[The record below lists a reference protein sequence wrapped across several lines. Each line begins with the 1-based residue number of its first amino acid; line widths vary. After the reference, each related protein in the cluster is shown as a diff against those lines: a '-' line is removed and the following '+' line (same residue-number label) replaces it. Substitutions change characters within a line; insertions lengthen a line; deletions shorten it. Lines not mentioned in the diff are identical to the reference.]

1 MMKGSGECIGRERC
15 EELAKSSSFYRK
27 VYSEVWLIIDLF
39 LFFFLKLIALN
50 EFFCI
55 GLLDRGNWMG
65 TAKEIR
71 WRFNVFQLSD
81 FVSSSIFRVSLQNLW
96 LMDNVISTLHYMYL
110 NIHVTW

>member
-1 MMKGSGECIGRERC
+1 MRGIS
-15 EELAKSSSFYRK
+15 K
-27 VYSEVWLIIDLF
+27 VFFVLPESLLGGLVNHRSLP
-39 LFFFLKLIALN
+39 FFFLKLIALN

-96 LMDNVISTLHYMYL
+96 LMDNVISTLQYMYL

>member
-1 MMKGSGECIGRERC
+1 
-15 EELAKSSSFYRK
+15 
-27 VYSEVWLIIDLF
+27 
-39 LFFFLKLIALN
+39 
-50 EFFCI
+50 
-55 GLLDRGNWMG
+55 MG

-96 LMDNVISTLHYMYL
+96 LMDNVISTLQYMYL